1 MKIKIA
7 TLLTFV
13 FSIAFAQ
20 AQDIIIKKNGD
31 EIKCKVM
38 EISSTQ
44 VNYKLQ
50 QINDSIVN
58 PILSVAKAAV
68 FMIKYENGT
77 KDVFSTTPT
86 SETNTDDY
94 APNKAQIKKNVFLSS
109 QDEQPITIWGN
120 HYEVG
125 YFNLNPRSVDKIVQ
139 AKQNPQINRLIKS
152 AHDDKTTSKILGFS
166 SIGFGVGAYIML
178 IVAVEQQSNYYR
190 NNNGNSSLAFAG
202 LLCAA
207 GIASVTTSIVLNSQ
221 SKKKR
226 KEAVELYNLTYFG
239 K

>member
-1 MKIKIA
+1 MKLKTA
-7 TLLTFV
+7 FTLTFV

-58 PILSVAKAAV
+58 SILSVAKAAV

-77 KDVFSTTPT
+77 KDVFSATPAA
-86 SETNTDDY
+86 ETISDDY

-109 QDEQPITIWGN
+109 QDEQPITVWGN

-125 YFNLNPRSVDKIVQ
+125 YFNLNPRNVDRILL
-139 AKQNPQINRLIKS
+139 AKNNPPITRLIKS
-152 AHDDKTTSKILGFS
+152 ARNNKTISAALGFS
-166 SIGFGVGAYIML
+166 SIGVGVVALGGVGGASARPATCGL
-178 IVAVEQQSNYYR
+178 GPNELPADVAVVATLHR
-190 NNNGNSSLAFAG
+190 G
-202 LLCAA
+202 
-207 GIASVTTSIVLNSQ
+207 VLGDS
-221 SKKKR
+221 R
-226 KEAVELYNLTYFG
+226 
-239 K
+239 